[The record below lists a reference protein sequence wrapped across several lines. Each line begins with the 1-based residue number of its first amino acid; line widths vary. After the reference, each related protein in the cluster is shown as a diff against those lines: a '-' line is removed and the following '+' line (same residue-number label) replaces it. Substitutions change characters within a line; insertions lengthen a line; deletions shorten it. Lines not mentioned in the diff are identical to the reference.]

1 MVYLNMNKRIINIMN
16 KNILKLKNKTI
27 LIVGATS
34 EISLSMI
41 EQLRYLGCNLILSYR
56 NELKLKKLTSLNND
70 QHEKYLYLDLENENS
85 INKFID
91 NIKSLSIDYCIMNSA
106 SIDVNADIVQIN
118 ALKIIKLIKMIGI
131 KTSYI
136 VTSSISYCSKKSLN
150 LEDKYAYSKRLLM
163 KLSYELANEGFKIYL
178 GHPGIIYTELFK
190 KRHNKIKL
198 LLPLIKHII
207 PSKDYGALCILN
219 AINAN
224 ILAGEWSTPRFFNVW
239 GMPKIKK
246 FKFDIIF
253 K

>member
-56 NELKLKKLTSLNND
+56 NDLKLKKLTNLNND

-178 GHPGIIYTELFK
+178 GNPGIIYTKLFK